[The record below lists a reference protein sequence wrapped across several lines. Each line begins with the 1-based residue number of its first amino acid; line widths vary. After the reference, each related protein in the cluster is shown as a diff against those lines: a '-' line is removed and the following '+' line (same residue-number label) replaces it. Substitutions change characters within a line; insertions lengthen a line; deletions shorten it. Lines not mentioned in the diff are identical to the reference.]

1 VHCDALAAICKGIT
15 QVSCF
20 ESCSKLAVDLQV
32 GVTDEAEK
40 TRIEEYFKTIQVSD
54 GRWDWTMWCQSQIVW
69 APGVAIQYLIEVVF
83 LLTDHFVG
91 ASCPP
96 KKWV

>member
-1 VHCDALAAICKGIT
+1 MGHRNGFWLIAKRDLADCSLVHCDALAANGKGIT

-20 ESCSKLAVDLQV
+20 ESCIKLAVAPQV

-54 GRWDWTMWCQSQIVW
+54 GRWDWTMWCQSEIVW
-69 APGVAIQYLIEVVF
+69 APGFA
-83 LLTDHFVG
+83 
-91 ASCPP
+91 A
-96 KKWV
+96 